1 MRKIIITGAAAI
13 AIAAGVIAIAP
24 TGQPAEA
31 HNSASACHHTM
42 VHTPVHLIEDTDL
55 VYFNGY
61 WYEGTSH
68 PNIGRHNGHAFCVA
82 K

>member
-13 AIAAGVIAIAP
+13 ALAAGVIAIAP

-31 HNSASACHHTM
+31 HNGQCHHSM
-42 VHTPVHLIEDTDL
+42 VHTPFHLIGEDDQ